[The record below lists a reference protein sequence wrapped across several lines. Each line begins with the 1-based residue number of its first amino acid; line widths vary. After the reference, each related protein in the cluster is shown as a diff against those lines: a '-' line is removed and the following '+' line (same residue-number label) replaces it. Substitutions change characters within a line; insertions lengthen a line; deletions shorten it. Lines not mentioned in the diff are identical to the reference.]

1 MGDVGGK
8 REGKGL
14 ALASLLPLSSRA
26 LVSTCWARFDLLSP
40 WIRRLPL
47 TLILRFNRVIF

>member
-26 LVSTCWARFDLLSP
+26 LVSTC
-40 WIRRLPL
+40 
-47 TLILRFNRVIF
+47 